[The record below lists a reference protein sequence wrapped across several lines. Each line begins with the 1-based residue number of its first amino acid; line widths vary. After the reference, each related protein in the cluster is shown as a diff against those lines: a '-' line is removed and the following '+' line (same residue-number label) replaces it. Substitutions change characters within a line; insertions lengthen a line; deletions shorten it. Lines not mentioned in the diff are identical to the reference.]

1 MTGRLDVTV
10 GAGLRRGR
18 LTAKHVELMASR
30 IAEPLRRIRWGSAAR
45 LVNIVR
51 GQRYGPQ

>member
-30 IAEPLRRIRWGSAAR
+30 IDEPLRRIRWGSASAT
-45 LVNIVR
+45 
-51 GQRYGPQ
+51 YGVPSSH

>member
-18 LTAKHVELMASR
+18 LTGKHVELMASR
-30 IAEPLRRIRWGSAAR
+30 LDEPLRRIRWGSAAR

>member
-18 LTAKHVELMASR
+18 LTAKHVELMR
-30 IAEPLRRIRWGSAAR
+30 E
-45 LVNIVR
+45 
-51 GQRYGPQ
+51 QD